1 MARGKKVNTKAKI
14 KDINLNEQFPVDI
27 DEQIA
32 ELEDKLDKM
41 DKDREAKCEAAK
53 GQLVEMIEIT
63 QDKYRTATG
72 VAEALRVIRFVD
84 VYNGDHVKELD
95 IAHDLAIQMAGVCWD
110 MSEKARSL
118 DYNEMDK
125 LCDGFYNKSFAG
137 SDDDLAY
144 EMMKIDLCRNVGG
157 AAEDMVEFWKH
168 VQEEIDDTCKA
179 LDELKASKEETDKA
193 RSPEED

>member
-14 KDINLNEQFPVDI
+14 KNINLNDALPVSI

-32 ELEDKLDKM
+32 ELEEKIEKM
-41 DKDREAKCEAAK
+41 IEDRDAKCKAAK
-53 GQLVEMIEIT
+53 EQLVEMIDIT
-63 QDKYRTATG
+63 KDKYRTATG
-72 VAEALRVIRFVD
+72 VAEALRIIRFVD
-84 VYNGDHVKELD
+84 VHGGDHSKELD
-95 IAHDLAIQMAGVCWD
+95 DAHDLAIQMAGVCWN
-110 MSEKARSL
+110 MSEKAQSL

-137 SDDDLAY
+137 GDDDLAY

-179 LDELKASKEETDKA
+179 LDELEKSKEDIESA
-193 RSPEED
+193 EESDR

>member
-14 KDINLNEQFPVDI
+14 KDIDLNKQLPVDI
-27 DEQIA
+27 DEQLK
-32 ELEDKLDKM
+32 ELDEKIEKM
-41 DKDREAKCEAAK
+41 NEDRESKCKAAK
-53 GQLVEMIEIT
+53 EQLIEMIEIT

-72 VAEALRVIRFVD
+72 VAEALRVIRFID
-84 VYNGDHVKELD
+84 IYDGDHAKELD

-110 MSEKARSL
+110 MSEKAKSL

-157 AAEDMVEFWKH
+157 AAEDMVSFWKR
-168 VQEEIDDTCKA
+168 VEEEINSTVEA
-179 LDELKASKEETDKA
+179 YNELKESKEK
-193 RSPEED
+193 

>member
-27 DEQIA
+27 DDQIA

-41 DKDREAKCEAAK
+41 DEDREAKCKAAK
-53 GQLVEMIEIT
+53 EQLIEMIDIT
-63 QDKYRTATG
+63 KDKYRTATG

-84 VYNGDHVKELD
+84 VYDGDHVKELD
-95 IAHDLAIQMAGVCWD
+95 IAHDLAIQMAGVCWE
-110 MSEKARSL
+110 MSEKAKSL
-118 DYNEMDK
+118 DYNVMDK

-137 SDDDLAY
+137 SDDSLAY

-157 AAEDMVEFWKH
+157 AAEEMVEFWKH
-168 VQEEIDDTCKA
+168 VQEEIDDTCRV
-179 LDELKASKEETDKA
+179 LDELEKSKEEADKA
-193 RSPEED
+193 KSPEED